1 MDNNTSGAGW
11 RGPTGLVVV
20 VVGALG
26 MGAMYYGSGIG
37 TETSKKSSLPPADG
51 QTHKPVRAMNLAL
64 GPMVFLARE
73 LDFAV
78 RNLKG
83 DTLEDGRIAAR
94 VETQLKGLREIYRR
108 EIAKNPKLVG
118 KMLLQL
124 SVNPAGQVSQVKEI
138 TSRLDSSEFRQTVA
152 AESAKWSFA
161 DLTTEPLTV
170 QIPLLFVLEGMD
182 ITTLVRWESSLAGA
196 PEKVAVAPAAKAEA
210 IQPAKAG
217 ASPTRLAAVAKP
229 APATEKAAPASVT
242 TQGEEV
248 QIKYATLLR
257 KEPNFTAPVL
267 TTFTIGTRVIV
278 INRSSDWL
286 EVRSQYNGPSGYIRK
301 EFIVPV
307 DVVAHH

>member
-1 MDNNTSGAGW
+1 MDNNNSKAGW
-11 RGPTGLVVV
+11 RGFKGVIVV
-20 VVGALG
+20 VVGTLG
-26 MGAMYYGSGIG
+26 LGAMYYGSGVG
-37 TETSKKSSLPPADG
+37 TETSKQSPLPPAAS
-51 QTHKPVRAMNLAL
+51 QTDKPVRAMNLAL
-64 GPMVFLARE
+64 GPMVFLARD

-78 RNLKG
+78 KNAKG
-83 DTLEDGRIAAR
+83 DTLNDSRIAAR
-94 VETQLKGLREIYRR
+94 VETQLQGLREIYRR
-108 EIAKNPKLVG
+108 EVAKNHKLVG
-118 KMLLQL
+118 NMILQL
-124 SVNPAGQVSQVKEI
+124 SVNPAGQVNQVKEV
-138 TSRLDSSEFRQTVA
+138 TSRLNNSEFRQTVA
-152 AESAKWSFA
+152 AESGKWSFA

-210 IQPAKAG
+210 IQPVKAA
-217 ASPTRLAAVAKP
+217 ASPTRLSTVAKP
-229 APATEKAAPASVT
+229 APAPEKATPASVT

-267 TTFTIGTRVIV
+267 TTFTIGTKVIV
-278 INRSSDWL
+278 INRSNDWL
-286 EVRSQYNGPSGYIRK
+286 EVRSQYDGPSGYIRK